1 MWTIR
6 VFASLSRSPRSPKGG
21 ELGNDIARQ
30 DLMRQCCYHQIVGI
44 TDQAD
49 AAVVAAALAW
59 SDVST
64 LIVLGPEEP
73 LHAVERHIRQQRR
86 ERATLR
92 CSCRCWFPCAQF
104 HGAGRQPAPD
114 YGGEHR

>member
-1 MWTIR
+1 
-6 VFASLSRSPRSPKGG
+6 
-21 ELGNDIARQ
+21 
-30 DLMRQCCYHQIVGI
+30 
-44 TDQAD
+44 D

-86 ERATLR
+86 ERTTLR
-92 CSCRCWFPCAQF
+92 GSCRCWFPCAQF

-114 YGGEHR
+114 YGGEHRQPRQQGSMPDVVEAAGDVRVEYPFTCPGRRQ